1 MKSKLTIII
10 PTHNRPVLFKRCLNS
25 ALKNKPEN
33 VEILVNNDSS
43 DIEEIQHPNVKYYY
57 KKYDNFF
64 NCFLFLISKVKTEY
78 FYILEDDDILSHT
91 FYNNLNFLD
100 GKNDLIKGFY
110 VTCETYKTFLK
121 RIVRDDG
128 FRWFQFSQIIFKTS
142 IFDVPKLEF
151 KCSPCIHLDWYIYQH
166 LSKKYKVLKTKNIF
180 FIQTC
185 DGEDNVSFPEFSN
198 LEKCKFCKFS
208 YMKND

>member
-10 PTHNRPVLFKRCLNS
+10 PTHNRPVLFKRCLNW
-25 ALKNKPEN
+25 ARKNKPES

-43 DIEEIQHPNVKYYY
+43 DIEEIHHPNVKYYY

-100 GKNDLIKGFY
+100 GKK
-110 VTCETYKTFLK
+110 
-121 RIVRDDG
+121 
-128 FRWFQFSQIIFKTS
+128 
-142 IFDVPKLEF
+142 
-151 KCSPCIHLDWYIYQH
+151 
-166 LSKKYKVLKTKNIF
+166 
-180 FIQTC
+180 
-185 DGEDNVSFPEFSN
+185 
-198 LEKCKFCKFS
+198 
-208 YMKND
+208 

>member
-25 ALKNKPEN
+25 ALKNKPES
-33 VEILVNNDSS
+33 VEILVNNDSF
-43 DIEEIQHPNVKYYY
+43 DIEEIHHPNVKYYY

-100 GKNDLIKGFY
+100 GKK
-110 VTCETYKTFLK
+110 
-121 RIVRDDG
+121 
-128 FRWFQFSQIIFKTS
+128 
-142 IFDVPKLEF
+142 
-151 KCSPCIHLDWYIYQH
+151 
-166 LSKKYKVLKTKNIF
+166 
-180 FIQTC
+180 
-185 DGEDNVSFPEFSN
+185 
-198 LEKCKFCKFS
+198 
-208 YMKND
+208 